1 MVAGNIADLSIGIQN
16 AQGVAAATPLVR
28 AYLTGGGLMPMR
40 EVNDVEETS
49 SARLRNTAFVAN
61 ARVEGSPQHAVRPGM
76 IVPILFGVMGAKAVS
91 GAADPYTHTMT
102 LAATQPY
109 LTYWRTLGTLF
120 ERFVDCKLRSAVFE
134 STAGG
139 ILSVTTEV
147 LGLAPAFQTTANTTA
162 TPETT
167 NTFVHADLEGQ
178 ILVETVAVSR
188 IRRVAISIASGAE
201 ISFGDKVTGDAVDE
215 GMHEITIET
224 EQTISNFAEWNRYHY
239 GTTTPTNNAPP
250 IRDPIELAGSGVDVK
265 WSKRTSA
272 GAVASPERS
281 LQFTATRLQIA
292 AIEGQEVNTSGT
304 PITRTVRYKVYQPA
318 AGSGLTAIVKNATA
332 TYAAS

>member
-16 AQGVAAATPLVR
+16 TQGTASATSLAR
-28 AYLTGGGLMPMR
+28 AYLTGGGLMPVR

-49 SARLRNTAFVAN
+49 SSRLRSTAYVAN
-61 ARVEGSPQHAVRPGM
+61 VHVEGSPQFAVRPGF
-76 IVPILFGVMGAKAVS
+76 IPILLFGVMGSKAVT
-91 GAADPYTHTMT
+91 GASDPYTHTMT

-109 LTYWRTLGTLF
+109 LTLWRTLGTLF
-120 ERFVDCKLRSAVFE
+120 ERFVDCKVKSLVFE

-139 ILSVTTEV
+139 ILSVTAEI
-147 LGLAPAFQTTANTTA
+147 LGLAPAFQTAAMATA

-178 ILVETVAVSR
+178 ILVETVPVSR
-188 IRRVAISIASGAE
+188 IRRVNVSISSGAE
-201 ISFGDKVTGDAVDE
+201 VAYGDKVSGDAVEE

-224 EQTISNFAEWNRYHY
+224 EQTILNFAEWNRYHY
-239 GTTTPTNNAPP
+239 GSTTPANNAPP
-250 IRDPIELAGSGVDVK
+250 TRDPVELAGTGIDVK
-265 WSKRTSA
+265 WTKRTSA
-272 GAVASPERS
+272 GVAATPERS

-292 AIEGQEVNTSGT
+292 AIEGQEVNTSGQ

-318 AGSGLTAIVKNATA
+318 AGSGLTAVVKNATTA
-332 TYAAS
+332 YAAS